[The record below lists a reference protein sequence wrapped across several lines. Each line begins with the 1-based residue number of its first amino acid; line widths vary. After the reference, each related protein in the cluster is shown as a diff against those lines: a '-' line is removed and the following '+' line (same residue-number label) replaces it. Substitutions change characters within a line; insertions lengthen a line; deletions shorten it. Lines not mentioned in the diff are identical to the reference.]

1 MPPETS
7 QRRIVYSGRVQGVGF
22 RMTARRIA
30 RRYKVSGFVRNLSNG
45 TVEVVVAGAANETV
59 RFLDALADAMSG
71 CIAAANE
78 TALTGETLG
87 ETFEIRF

>member
-1 MPPETS
+1 MPSETS
-7 QRRIVYSGRVQGVGF
+7 QRRILYSGRVQGVGF

-30 RRYKVSGFVRNLSNG
+30 RRYQVSGFVRNLSNG
-45 TVEVVVAGAANETV
+45 TVELVVAGAAEEAD
-59 RFLDALADAMSG
+59 RFLEALADAMSG

-78 TALTGETLG
+78 TALTGEAPG